1 MICKIW
7 GWVAKE
13 GSMRNDIADVLRKY
27 EQKQKENKEATTKKQ
42 KKFDSSRLRKIHS
55 QTEQLKRVIAI
66 TRDSRSERNLKATT
80 EKKFDVISTQR
91 AQESALIP
99 DVMNLLIAIS

>member
-1 MICKIW
+1 
-7 GWVAKE
+7 
-13 GSMRNDIADVLRKY
+13 MRNDIADVLRKY
-27 EQKQKENKEATTKKQ
+27 EQKQKANKEATTKKQ
-42 KKFDSSRLRKIHS
+42 KNFYSFFFFFLNSRLRKIHS

-66 TRDSRSERNLKATT
+66 TRDIRSERNLKATT

>member
-1 MICKIW
+1 
-7 GWVAKE
+7 
-13 GSMRNDIADVLRKY
+13 MRNDIADVLRNY

-42 KKFDSSRLRKIHS
+42 KNFYSFFFFFLNSRLRKIHS

-66 TRDSRSERNLKATT
+66 TRDIRSERNLKATT

-99 DVMNLLIAIS
+99 DERNLLIAIS

>member
-42 KKFDSSRLRKIHS
+42 KNSLR
-55 QTEQLKRVIAI
+55 QQLKRVIAI
-66 TRDSRSERNLKATT
+66 TRDIRSERNLKATT

-99 DVMNLLIAIS
+99 DERNLLIAIS